1 MKQEQLEHE
10 ILMLNLNNRK
20 GNKIKSPIS
29 CYVSCMPIQRQ
40 FLCTFPKNNLK
51 KYVKPCIYIIVFG
64 GGFYIL
70 LLSAFLLKRNKA
82 QSTI

>member
-29 CYVSCMPIQRQ
+29 CHV
-40 FLCTFPKNNLK
+40 CTALVGM
-51 KYVKPCIYIIVFG
+51 KYVYLEARYTSKYVCSFIHEC
-64 GGFYIL
+64 L
-70 LLSAFLLKRNKA
+70 LYLL
-82 QSTI
+82 

>member
-29 CYVSCMPIQRQ
+29 CHVCMPIQRQ